1 MHEHVHCIA
10 ACRLAAYDDIQM
22 FHARF
27 SRVTK
32 SPIFKLSAR
41 LPALARGTMRAP
53 VPRSSVG
60 ATS

>member
-22 FHARF
+22 GHARF
-27 SRVTK
+27 SKVTK
-32 SPIFKLSAR
+32 SLVFKLSAR
-41 LPALARGTMRAP
+41 LRAHARGTMRAP
-53 VPRSSVG
+53 VPRSTAR